1 MLKLLTPFL
10 TSLAAG
16 EVGLAIARAKR
27 SAMFMAIIAIFAA
40 IGCFFL
46 LVAAY
51 IVLAER
57 YGEMR
62 ASLTLAGCGF
72 GLAILAYVIM
82 KISEAV
88 ARNRQRDRAKV
99 ETSTLLTIAALAA
112 APAVLRSRALLMLA
126 IPVVAFGGL
135 SLLTKKRTRRSGGT
149 ASPPSAGDG
158 I

>member
-16 EVGLAIARAKR
+16 EVGIAIAKAKR
-27 SAMFMAIIAIFAA
+27 SAIFLAVIAVLAA
-40 IGCFFL
+40 IGIFFL

-51 IVLAER
+51 IMLAER

-62 ASLTLAGCGF
+62 ASLTLAGCAF
-72 GLAILAYVIM
+72 GMAILAYVIM

-88 ARNRQRDRAKV
+88 ARNRQRDRAKI
-99 ETSTLLTIAALAA
+99 ETSTLLTIAAFAA
-112 APAVLRSRALLMLA
+112 APTVLRSRALLMLA
-126 IPVVAFGGL
+126 VSIAAFGGL
-135 SLLTKKRTRRSGGT
+135 SLLTRKKTRRSTRSGM
-149 ASPPSAGDG
+149 PSAGDG